1 MRLRV
6 GGGPDDG
13 IILDWAFAGLMASL
27 RPQLPFA
34 IALVL
39 LNGVAGPDRKKIG
52 LLKIAKSNKK
62 KPFSMN
68 ARIDEPYL
76 GLINCSHN
84 PCFLNQG
91 IVSHA

>member
-1 MRLRV
+1 MEV
-6 GGGPDDG
+6 
-13 IILDWAFAGLMASL
+13 ASL
-27 RPQLPFA
+27 GSRA
-34 IALVL
+34 TMRTKEGGKI
-39 LNGVAGPDRKKIG
+39 RKSRVISRRG
-52 LLKIAKSNKK
+52 CDYTEVAKSNKK